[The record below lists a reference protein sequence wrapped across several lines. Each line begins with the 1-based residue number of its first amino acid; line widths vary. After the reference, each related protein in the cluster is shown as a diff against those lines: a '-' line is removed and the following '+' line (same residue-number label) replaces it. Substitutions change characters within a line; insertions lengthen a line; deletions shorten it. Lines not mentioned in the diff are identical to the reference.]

1 MNNTK
6 IETTYIKSN
15 DLYDIIIFIINGL
28 IMLFFGLMQYQIKRY
43 FKKTDNSICQLKLDV
58 ESLSMASTERNN
70 NNNRTSINEPYYEG
84 NQHTHRSEELTHR
97 DFQLPN
103 GNILRI
109 HK

>member
-1 MNNTK
+1 MNNTT
-6 IETTYIKSN
+6 IETSYIRN
-15 DLYDIIIFIINGL
+15 RDLYDIFIYIINGL
-28 IMLFFGLMQYQIKRY
+28 IMLFFGLMQYQMKKY

-58 ESLSMASTERNN
+58 ESLSMATTER

-84 NQHTHRSEELTHR
+84 NQHTHRSEEMTHR
-97 DFQLPN
+97 DIPLSN

>member
-1 MNNTK
+1 MNNTT
-6 IETTYIKSN
+6 IETTYIRN
-15 DLYDIIIFIINGL
+15 RDLYDIFVYIINGL
-28 IMLFFGLMQYQIKRY
+28 IMLFFGLMQYQMKKY

-58 ESLSMASTERNN
+58 ESLSIATTERNN
-70 NNNRTSINEPYYEG
+70 NNRINEPYFEDE
-84 NQHTHRSEELTHR
+84 NEHTNRSQEMTHR